1 MYPGKLCEHI
11 RTPGT
16 SSVTVQTETSL
27 KSHFSISETLI
38 DHGRQCIKFD
48 SIFFS
53 TYIEAFKI
61 IKHFKSLSFQIVDSD
76 QVSCV
81 FFNPP
86 HLLSL
91 KLVCICLLCS
101 NTINEKFKNF
111 KRNSIISYVLI
122 FYITNVFFLYLQ
134 EKYSLPLYVSTYK
147 RINTGH
153 STHRY
158 Q

>member
-1 MYPGKLCEHI
+1 MKPL
-11 RTPGT
+11 RD
-16 SSVTVQTETSL
+16 L
-27 KSHFSISETLI
+27 
-38 DHGRQCIKFD
+38 GRQYIKLN
-48 SIFFS
+48 SIFIS
-53 TYIEAFKI
+53 TYIEAFKN
-61 IKHFKSLSFQIVDSD
+61 IKHFKSLSFKIVDSD
-76 QVSCV
+76 QVFCV
-81 FFNPP
+81 FFNSP

-91 KLVCICLLCS
+91 KLVSICLLCS

-122 FYITNVFFLYLQ
+122 LYITNGFVLYLH

-147 RINTGH
+147 SINTGH